1 MCVRSENE
9 LRCSKVGKKARYNDI
24 NSTVQYSTVQYSTVQ
39 YSTVQYS
46 TVQYSAEQYSTVQ
59 YTPLPAP
66 LDAITG
72 TVTAAC
78 TACSNGM
85 SYLIKKK

>member
-39 YSTVQYS
+39 CRTVQYS
-46 TVQYSAEQYSTVQ
+46 TVHTFA
-59 YTPLPAP
+59 
-66 LDAITG
+66 G
-72 TVTAAC
+72 TT
-78 TACSNGM
+78 
-85 SYLIKKK
+85 

>member
-24 NSTVQYSTVQYSTVQ
+24 N
-39 YSTVQYS
+39 STVQYS